1 MRQEIL
7 LSLGVSSGGGAVCCA
22 KARVT
27 CEMFLSVA
35 MATAEGASIPKVAEG
50 LGISD
55 QTLRNWI
62 KQKTT
67 GTPLAP
73 TNGKV
78 DDESMKLLGL
88 ETENR
93 RLKKEVLQLKK
104 WQAHLTSGV
113 LGKVVLSGA
122 DCWHWLSKQ
131 IRGTPMKAQH
141 FARNILAAAV
151 LSALGAH
158 AAVAADFS
166 EGVYENRVEQ
176 QEFENFTVK
185 NADGADLDNSAG
197 VFIRN
202 MGTDISNF
210 NK

>member
-1 MRQEIL
+1 MFDVRKTIFVCETGDTAVLRCQFR
-7 LSLGVSSGGGAVCCA
+7 GGAVCCA

-35 MATAEGASIPKVAEG
+35 MATAEGASIPKVAEE

-78 DDESMKLLGL
+78 DDESMKFLGL

-93 RLKKEVLQLKK
+93 RLKKEMLQLKK
-104 WQAHLTSGV
+104 WQAYLTSGV

-122 DCWHWLSKQ
+122 DCRHWLSKQ

-141 FARNILAAAV
+141 FARNIFAAAV
-151 LSALGAH
+151 LSA
-158 AAVAADFS
+158 
-166 EGVYENRVEQ
+166 
-176 QEFENFTVK
+176 
-185 NADGADLDNSAG
+185 
-197 VFIRN
+197 
-202 MGTDISNF
+202 
-210 NK
+210 

>member
-1 MRQEIL
+1 
-7 LSLGVSSGGGAVCCA
+7 
-22 KARVT
+22 
-27 CEMFLSVA
+27 MFLSVA

-73 TNGKV
+73 TIGKV
-78 DDESMKLLGL
+78 DDESMKFLGL
-88 ETENR
+88 ETEHR
-93 RLKKEVLQLKK
+93 RLKKEMLQLKK
-104 WQAHLTSGV
+104 WQAYLTSGV

-122 DCWHWLSKQ
+122 DCRHWLSKQ

-141 FARNILAAAV
+141 FARNILADAV

-166 EGVYENRVEQ
+166 EGVYENRGEQ

>member
-27 CEMFLSVA
+27 CEMFLSVV

-104 WQAHLTSGV
+104 GSSRKSV
-113 LGKVVLSGA
+113 E
-122 DCWHWLSKQ
+122 
-131 IRGTPMKAQH
+131 RG
-141 FARNILAAAV
+141 L
-151 LSALGAH
+151 
-158 AAVAADFS
+158 DF
-166 EGVYENRVEQ
+166 
-176 QEFENFTVK
+176 
-185 NADGADLDNSAG
+185 
-197 VFIRN
+197 
-202 MGTDISNF
+202 
-210 NK
+210 

>member
-1 MRQEIL
+1 
-7 LSLGVSSGGGAVCCA
+7 
-22 KARVT
+22 
-27 CEMFLSVA
+27 MFLSVA
-35 MATAEGASIPKVAEG
+35 MATAEGASIPKVAEE

-67 GTPLAP
+67 GTPLSP

-104 WQAHLTSGV
+104 WQAYLTSGV

-122 DCWHWLSKQ
+122 DCRHWLSKR

-141 FARNILAAAV
+141 FARNIFAAAV
-151 LSALGAH
+151 LSA
-158 AAVAADFS
+158 
-166 EGVYENRVEQ
+166 
-176 QEFENFTVK
+176 
-185 NADGADLDNSAG
+185 
-197 VFIRN
+197 
-202 MGTDISNF
+202 
-210 NK
+210 

>member
-93 RLKKEVLQLKK
+93 RLKKEVLQLKNGRRISPAEFLVK
-104 WQAHLTSGV
+104 LYCQVLTV
-113 LGKVVLSGA
+113 
-122 DCWHWLSKQ
+122 
-131 IRGTPMKAQH
+131 GTGFP
-141 FARNILAAAV
+141 
-151 LSALGAH
+151 
-158 AAVAADFS
+158 
-166 EGVYENRVEQ
+166 
-176 QEFENFTVK
+176 
-185 NADGADLDNSAG
+185 
-197 VFIRN
+197 
-202 MGTDISNF
+202 
-210 NK
+210 NKLEVRP

>member
-1 MRQEIL
+1 MRKTIFVCETGNTAVLRCQFR
-7 LSLGVSSGGGAVCCA
+7 GGAVCCA

-35 MATAEGASIPKVAEG
+35 MATAEGASIPKVAEE

-78 DDESMKLLGL
+78 DDESMKFLGL

-93 RLKKEVLQLKK
+93 RLKKEMLQLKK
-104 WQAHLTSGV
+104 WEALQKPSL
-113 LGKVVLSGA
+113 
-122 DCWHWLSKQ
+122 
-131 IRGTPMKAQH
+131 
-141 FARNILAAAV
+141 ILR
-151 LSALGAH
+151 H
-158 AAVAADFS
+158 
-166 EGVYENRVEQ
+166 
-176 QEFENFTVK
+176 ENFCLLHK
-185 NADGADLDNSAG
+185 L
-197 VFIRN
+197 
-202 MGTDISNF
+202 NF
-210 NK
+210 CANDCSGYF

>member
-1 MRQEIL
+1 M
-7 LSLGVSSGGGAVCCA
+7 CCA

-93 RLKKEVLQLKK
+93 RLKKEVLQLKNGRRISPAEFLVK
-104 WQAHLTSGV
+104 LYCQVLTV
-113 LGKVVLSGA
+113 
-122 DCWHWLSKQ
+122 
-131 IRGTPMKAQH
+131 GTGFP
-141 FARNILAAAV
+141 
-151 LSALGAH
+151 
-158 AAVAADFS
+158 
-166 EGVYENRVEQ
+166 
-176 QEFENFTVK
+176 
-185 NADGADLDNSAG
+185 
-197 VFIRN
+197 
-202 MGTDISNF
+202 
-210 NK
+210 NKLEVRP

>member
-1 MRQEIL
+1 
-7 LSLGVSSGGGAVCCA
+7 
-22 KARVT
+22 
-27 CEMFLSVA
+27 MFLSVA
-35 MATAEGASIPKVAEG
+35 MATAEGASIPKVAEE

-104 WQAHLTSGV
+104 WQAYLTSGV

-122 DCWHWLSKQ
+122 DCRHWLSKQ

-141 FARNILAAAV
+141 FARNIFAAAV
-151 LSALGAH
+151 LSA
-158 AAVAADFS
+158 
-166 EGVYENRVEQ
+166 
-176 QEFENFTVK
+176 
-185 NADGADLDNSAG
+185 
-197 VFIRN
+197 
-202 MGTDISNF
+202 
-210 NK
+210 